1 MLAFWRLVTAGSA
14 IVSASAGLSRP
25 ATALALTLLL
35 AAAPVAAGEGL
46 VALTSAAPSCD
57 DGSGDRYVDC
67 GNGTVTDTQSGLVW
81 LQDVNCFGTL
91 TWSDAMLTIAGLASG
106 DCGLTDGSSPGD
118 WRLPSIEEWAAALA
132 DAVALSCVSPSL
144 TDDVGTICLTDV
156 SMSAFTNL
164 AGPLAATPRF
174 WSATTVEATPGNVRT
189 MTLVDGS
196 TSGVF
201 SKLNANFAWPVR
213 LTQ

>member
-1 MLAFWRLVTAGSA
+1 M
-14 IVSASAGLSRP
+14 IVKPPTFGASAGLPRP
-25 ATALALTLLL
+25 VGALSLVLLL
-35 AAAPVAAGEGL
+35 AAAPLAAGEGL

-91 TWSDAMLTIAGLASG
+91 SWSDAMLVVAGLASG
-106 DCGLTDGSSPGD
+106 DCQLADGSSPGD
-118 WRLPSIEEWAAALA
+118 WRLPSIEEWAAAVA
-132 DAVALSCVSPSL
+132 DAVALTCMSPSL
-144 TDDVGTICLTDV
+144 TDNVGTICLTDV

-164 AGPLAATPRF
+164 GDPLAATPVF
-174 WSATTVEATPGNVRT
+174 WSATTVEATPGNART
-189 MTLVDGS
+189 VTLVDGS
-196 TSGVF
+196 TSGIS
-201 SKLNANFAWPVR
+201 SKLNANFFWPVR